1 MNVSLDV
8 KGNVQ
13 ARIAGIPKSSDYL
26 DVNPQDH
33 PWAFHN
39 IYCFYNRVHPRID
52 VTPHGVMYMPI
63 FDPAS
68 GFKISKLAEGIMDR
82 WYVAEEKGGV
92 NGQMLF
98 SVTDLSYLLKNVDSL
113 ISVISSQLRPHLA
126 SVARGMLSGQASAI
140 SPLTSAQFFQLL
152 AAAFQNQFVVN
163 LRSIDRSV
171 WRLPG
176 LAVSSAWRV
185 S

>member
-68 GFKISKLAEGIMDR
+68 GFKISKGPKELWIDGM
-82 WYVAEEKGGV
+82 W
-92 NGQMLF
+92 
-98 SVTDLSYLLKNVDSL
+98 LKKKV
-113 ISVISSQLRPHLA
+113 
-126 SVARGMLSGQASAI
+126 G
-140 SPLTSAQFFQLL
+140 
-152 AAAFQNQFVVN
+152 
-163 LRSIDRSV
+163 
-171 WRLPG
+171 
-176 LAVSSAWRV
+176 
-185 S
+185 